1 MLIVLIRGLAM
12 AALVATLTGCA
23 AGPVNPRL
31 DAYGPDGYRYAKVRG
46 EGAEQELFVILAFSG
61 GGTRAA
67 AFSYGLLEGLQS
79 ITYRPPPDA
88 ERTLLADVDV
98 ISSVS
103 GGRSFL
109 ELTDIAPQRPPS
121 TTIGLA
127 TCER

>member
-1 MLIVLIRGLAM
+1 MLIALIRGLAM

-67 AFSYGLLEGLQS
+67 AFSYGLLEALQAV
-79 ITYRPPPDA
+79 TYPRAAGPA
-88 ERTLLADVDV
+88 RSLLEDVDV

-103 GGRSFL
+103 
-109 ELTDIAPQRPPS
+109 
-121 TTIGLA
+121 
-127 TCER
+127 